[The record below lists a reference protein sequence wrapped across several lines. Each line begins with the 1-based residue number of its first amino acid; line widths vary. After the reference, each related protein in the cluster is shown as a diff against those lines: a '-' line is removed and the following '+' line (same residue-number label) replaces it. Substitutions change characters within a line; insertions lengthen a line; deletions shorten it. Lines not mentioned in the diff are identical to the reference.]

1 MKNPLSAP
9 DSLGLEGLLARALK
23 GNDAEFLQVTRLCED
38 EGIASRLLPALRTR
52 RAQLDGWIGYLA
64 ELHPS
69 NASRVG
75 EGT

>member
-9 DSLGLEGLLARALK
+9 DSLGLEELLKRAMK

-38 EGIASRLLPALRTR
+38 DGIASRLLPALRAR
-52 RAQLDGWIGYLA
+52 RSQLDGWIGYLA

-69 NASRVG
+69 NPSRVG

>member
-1 MKNPLSAP
+1 MKNPLPAS

-23 GNDAEFLQVTRLCED
+23 GDDAEFLQVTRLCED
-38 EGIASRLLPALRTR
+38 EGIASRLLPALRAR
-52 RAQLDGWIGYLA
+52 RSQLDGWIGYLA